1 MSYYEERVKKYFK
14 EEEQLFNIG
23 DELYAITKDGMQK
36 IVITDVE
43 RADLGHY
50 IYRAGKRTYFNRTFG
65 KTLFKTEEECK
76 HAIWRIN
83 AIKEKRRLL
92 KEYEEKINAVFSLSD
107 HHIF

>member
-1 MSYYEERVKKYFK
+1 MFISIEDDYYTK
-14 EEEQLFNIG
+14 EEQLFNVG
-23 DELYAITKDGMQK
+23 EELYAITKDGPTK
-36 IVITDVE
+36 VVITDVE

-83 AIKEKRRLL
+83 TIKEKRQLL
-92 KEYEEKINAVFSLSD
+92 KQYEERLNAVLSLSD
-107 HHIF
+107 HNIF

>member
-1 MSYYEERVKKYFK
+1 MSYFK

-23 DELYAITKDGMQK
+23 DELYAVTKDGMKK

-43 RADLGHY
+43 QAYLGHY
-50 IYRAGKRTYFNRTFG
+50 IYRAGKRTYFNKNFE

-76 HAIWRIN
+76 HAIWRIET
-83 AIKEKRRLL
+83 IKEKRQML
-92 KEYEEKINAVFSLSD
+92 KEYEEVLNEKLNLSD

>member
-1 MSYYEERVKKYFK
+1 MAIFIMDYYK

-23 DELYAITKDGMQK
+23 DELYAVTKDGMQK

-50 IYRAGKRTYFNRTFG
+50 IYRAGKRTYFNRNFG
-65 KTLFKTEEECK
+65 NTLFKTEEECK
-76 HAIWRIN
+76 HAIWRIEI
-83 AIKEKRRLL
+83 IKEKRRLL
-92 KEYEEKINAVFSLSD
+92 KQYEEMLNTSFGLSD